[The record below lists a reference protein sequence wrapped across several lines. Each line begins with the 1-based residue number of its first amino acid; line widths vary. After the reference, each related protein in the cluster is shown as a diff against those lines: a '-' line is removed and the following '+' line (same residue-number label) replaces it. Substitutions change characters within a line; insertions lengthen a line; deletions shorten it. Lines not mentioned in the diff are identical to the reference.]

1 MILFNVRNEFKF
13 IISNKIKDLCQINIQ
28 IQTYDNINNN
38 IYNFI
43 TQKKIY
49 LINLY
54 IILIIIKIN

>member
-1 MILFNVRNEFKF
+1 MILFNVRKEFKF